1 MKSGNLPA
9 GQQEFTAEDFVL
21 SPEKRAEIC
30 NGLTERQTFMV
41 NQWMNIHVE
50 LNKGNFQALRE
61 YCDPEKMT
69 YDNPN
74 RPDLGDFEEWS
85 TSPQGLWDTF
95 PPCTYRCLKAW
106 GSGENEICTLNHH
119 YGKQTDKPYM
129 GVPASGQ
136 EINVMWFSWIK
147 FEGDRI
153 VHIYSISDVL
163 TMFMDIG
170 IIDAPQPVDPYK

>member
-1 MKSGNLPA
+1 MHSGNLPA
-9 GQQEFTAEDFVL
+9 GKQDFTLDDFNLSAAE
-21 SPEKRAEIC
+21 RAEIC

-50 LNKGNFQALRE
+50 LNKGNFAALH
-61 YCDPEKMT
+61 DFVNTEKMT

-74 RPDLGDFEEWS
+74 RPDLGTFKEWS

-95 PPCTYRCLKAW
+95 PPCVYRTMKAW
-106 GSGENEICTLNHH
+106 GRGDDEICVLCHH
-119 YGKQTDKPYM
+119 YGKQEKLPYM
-129 GVPASGQ
+129 GVPPSGQ

-147 FEGDRI
+147 FEGDKI

-163 TMFMDIG
+163 TMLKDIG
-170 IIDAPQPVDPYK
+170 VIGAPQPVDPYK